1 MGDRSEEQQ
10 RRRRRSRRR
19 PWTHWMA
26 PRKWYDMQACM
37 HGERDIASL
46 LWRVRHA
53 QTRFRRSLSTALERA
68 TYAWCQSSPRQHWNI
83 YSNFLQLQ
91 KSVVVMGCS
100 KTTNSNTDHAS
111 IIFSFF
117 AHSIYQKYDTYIMSW
132 KVVSY
137 IVLQL
142 SMFCII
148 FCLLEFFLWTKLHL
162 ILDAFSF
169 KLKNDN

>member
-1 MGDRSEEQQ
+1 MGDQKSNK

-26 PRKWYDMQACM
+26 PRKWYDIASFYAW
-37 HGERDIASL
+37 RAIASL
-46 LWRVRHA
+46 LWRRVWHRPGSGDLHCIGESHVRLMPVV
-53 QTRFRRSLSTALERA
+53 S
-68 TYAWCQSSPRQHWNI
+68 RQHWNI

-117 AHSIYQKYDTYIMSW
+117 AHSIYQKYDTHIMSW

-142 SMFCII
+142 SMFCIN

-169 KLKNDN
+169 KLKNNN